1 MENLFTLVLFVGFYA
16 YISYS
21 LQVIGQKLN
30 VDNAW
35 LAWIPIGNIYVMCK
49 AANRPIWWIFLTFV
63 PLVNLVIGLIIW
75 VDIAKKLGKSPWL
88 LLLFLVPLLN
98 LALVGYF
105 AFG

>member
-1 MENLFTLVLFVGFYA
+1 MDNFFSFIFFVAVYV

-21 LQVIGQKLN
+21 LMVIGQKCG
-30 VDNAW
+30 VENAW
-35 LAWIPIGNIYVMCK
+35 LAWIPVGNAYMMCK
-49 AANRPIWWIFLTFV
+49 AAGKPGWWVLLMLIPFV
-63 PLVNLVIGLIIW
+63 NIAIAIIVW
-75 VDIAKKLGKSPWL
+75 VEVAKRLGKSPWL